1 MENKLEIYEINSLND
16 IKEYEKASNLREDI
30 QKLVSPLKIKADT
43 DEELLNAVKVLKYK
57 WTDLLQ
63 GPFISEQQELI
74 YYLTQLEGKQRNKAL
89 GITDEHYENK
99 NLAKKWKK
107 SLAQKIASDKGG
119 CDQALIVLVGIYEAL
134 VDDDF
139 GDDDE

>member
-1 MENKLEIYEINSLND
+1 MEIYEINSLND
-16 IKEYEKASNLREDI
+16 IKEYEKTSNLREDI
-30 QKLVSPLKIKADT
+30 QKLVYPLKIEADT
-43 DEELLNAVKVLKYK
+43 DEELLNTIKVLKYK
-57 WTDLLQ
+57 WTDFLQ

-107 SLAQKIASDKGG
+107 SLAQKIARDKGG
-119 CDQALIVLVGIYEAL
+119 CDQALIVLVSIYEAL